1 MKKPILLLLV
11 FGAIC
16 AYNPCHA
23 QLLKKLKDKV
33 NKTVNPSTTS
43 TDNSSSTDA
52 NATSADAGGK
62 PVNKGGGGL
71 KNTLPPDVN
80 QQMSDAEQAQA
91 AANYSDARYSIQ
103 QALIGI
109 EIQLGRELLKSLPDP
124 VDGLAKDTTQD
135 KVVST
140 QWGWNNMTIQRVYTD
155 KKDKQLTVTIGNNA
169 MYAGIANIY
178 FNNTYMTQ
186 ANGQDQNMKQTK
198 VKGNKAIIQYD
209 DSKGYTLMVTL
220 GQSSLI
226 VWECINFTDE
236 TEVMNAANT
245 FDIDG
250 IKKMLG
256 EQ

>member
-178 FNNTYMTQ
+178 FNNTSNWSYGGAPT
-186 ANGQDQNMKQTK
+186 N
-198 VKGNKAIIQYD
+198 
-209 DSKGYTLMVTL
+209 
-220 GQSSLI
+220 
-226 VWECINFTDE
+226 
-236 TEVMNAANT
+236 
-245 FDIDG
+245 
-250 IKKMLG
+250 G
-256 EQ
+256 EQNTYLYFPASATRHNRFGGAAAKWTEAKAHAPPKKPTSIPGRRPSISRFISS